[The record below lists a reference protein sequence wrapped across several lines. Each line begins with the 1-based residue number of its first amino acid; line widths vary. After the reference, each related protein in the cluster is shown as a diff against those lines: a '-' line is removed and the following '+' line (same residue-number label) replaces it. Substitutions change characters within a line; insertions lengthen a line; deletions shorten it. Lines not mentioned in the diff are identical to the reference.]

1 MISSLLLSTSTLR
14 SVQALTRYST
24 FFLDCDIEVLRL
36 KVDTSRGATL
46 VVLSC
51 DQTGD
56 AFIVNETVGDV
67 WYGTHGLV
75 TNVTPE
81 KEGRKRSTLRV

>member
-1 MISSLLLSTSTLR
+1 M
-14 SVQALTRYST
+14 AL
-24 FFLDCDIEVLRL
+24 D
-36 KVDTSRGATL
+36 
-46 VVLSC
+46 C

-56 AFIVNETVGDV
+56 VTGVQTVGDV

-81 KEGRKRSTLRV
+81 KRRTRLINPSCVINFTPVIIYPSLHRTLEVVA